1 MTLVLTA
8 EIKLVALL
16 IHITMN
22 LLLNKNLYCIK
33 RCINKSDLLKGQR
46 VISALLGHMQKI

>member
-16 IHITMN
+16 IHFTMN
-22 LLLNKNLYCIK
+22 LLLNNLYCIK